1 MIIKFVHVTLLA
13 AVKFILTLPYALI
26 IGLDFKE
33 ALSAVLIGG
42 IGGFLF
48 FFYLSKSMARGMD
61 ILKPLI
67 CRLIPEPLKIRLSA
81 FCARQQMKRKVK
93 IFSRRNRL
101 IARFRKSYGLW
112 GIVLTT
118 PLFLTIP
125 LGAFLANKYY
135 AKQRH
140 IVLYMIMS
148 IVGWTAVLSS
158 VLHLFPKVFF

>member
-48 FFYLSKSMARGMD
+48 FFYLTKPVLRGMD
-61 ILKPLI
+61 MLKPLV
-67 CRLIPEPLKIRLSA
+67 CRLIPAPLKIRFSA
-81 FCARQQMKRKVK
+81 FCERQKIKGKVK
-93 IFSRRNRL
+93 VFTRKNRF

-125 LGAFLANKYY
+125 FGAFLASKYY